1 MLFVNSST
9 VAAGIAYIATS
20 FWLKFAD
27 YIVELLLFSSTF
39 CRNKVFHKIRNRFSY
54 HLWIPTK
61 TILKYKNWIG
71 ILKKSSSS
79 FNNYSR
85 IKISKINIPFFLKI
99 LLTKIYRVKKRLNFE
114 NACNRLPPVRP
125 KRGVNAKQRGYPLLF
140 ANSSITAAGK
150 AYTATLFWLKFADY
164 IVELLLFSS
173 TFFPEPS
180 FPWNYK

>member
-9 VAAGIAYIATS
+9 IAAGIAYIATS

-39 CRNKVFHKIRNRFSY
+39 CRNKVFHKIRNRFPY

-61 TILKYKNWIG
+61 TIFKYKNWIG
-71 ILKKSSSS
+71 ILKNSSSS

-99 LLTKIYRVKKRLNFE
+99 LLTKIFIVKKRLNFE
-114 NACNRLPPVRP
+114 NACYKLPPVRP
-125 KRGVNAKQRGYPLLF
+125 MWGINAKQRGYPLLF
-140 ANSSITAAGK
+140 VNSLATAAGI
-150 AYTATLFWLKFADY
+150 AYIVTLFWLKFADY
-164 IVELLLFSS
+164 IVKLLIFSS
-173 TFFPEPS
+173 AFFLEQRFS
-180 FPWNYK
+180 

>member
-1 MLFVNSST
+1 VNSST

-61 TILKYKNWIG
+61 TIFKYKNWIG
-71 ILKKSSSS
+71 ISKNSFPS

-114 NACNRLPPVRP
+114 NACHRPSPVRP
-125 KRGVNAKQRGYPLLF
+125 KWGVNTKQRGYPLLF
-140 ANSSITAAGK
+140 VNSSTSAAGM
-150 AYTATLFWLKFADY
+150 AHIATLFWLKFTDY
-164 IVELLLFSS
+164 IVELLLFLS
-173 TFFPEPS
+173 TFFPEQS
-180 FPWNYK
+180 FSWN

>member
-9 VAAGIAYIATS
+9 IAAGIAYIATS

-61 TILKYKNWIG
+61 TIFKYKNWIG
-71 ILKKSSSS
+71 ISKNSFPS

-85 IKISKINIPFFLKI
+85 IKISKINILFFPKI

-114 NACNRLPPVRP
+114 NACRRPPPVWP
-125 KRGVNAKQRGYPLLF
+125 KWGVNAKQRVPPL
-140 ANSSITAAGK
+140 SRI
-150 AYTATLFWLKFADY
+150 YTLFKLYWQQPITRVFKIKPFFDS
-164 IVELLLFSS
+164 INFS
-173 TFFPEPS
+173 E
-180 FPWNYK
+180 